1 MNFTMLNIDQIRS
14 RLTAHR
20 PEPLQIEARRLA
32 AVAMLLR
39 EKRHRP
45 EVLFIRRAEYPGDP
59 WSGDL
64 GFPGGCLEPLDS
76 DARAAAERETRE
88 EISLC
93 LKPHQY
99 LGQCAELAGAYL
111 PVIISCFAYHL
122 EDEPEF
128 NLNGEVVQTFWV
140 PLQTLLEP
148 QRNRLIS
155 FEYRGERRQHPVI
168 ELQEWSER
176 PLWGITYR
184 LLQQFF
190 ALFDLGFNYRERL

>member
-1 MNFTMLNIDQIRS
+1 MLSIEQIRT
-14 RLTAHR
+14 RLAGHR
-20 PEPLQIEARRLA
+20 PEPLQIDARRLA

-39 EKRHRP
+39 ERRQRP
-45 EVLFIRRAEYPGDP
+45 EVLFIRRAEYDGDP

-64 GFPGGCLEPLDS
+64 GFPGGGIEPQDQ

-88 EISLC
+88 EVNLF
-93 LKPHQY
+93 LQPHQY

-111 PVIISCFAYHL
+111 PVRISCFAYL
-122 EDEPEF
+122 LDGEPEF
-128 NLNGEVVQTFWV
+128 CLNGEVVQTFWV

-148 QRNRLIS
+148 RRNRLMS
-155 FEYRGERRQHPVI
+155 FEYRGARRQHPVI
-168 ELQEWSER
+168 DLQEWSER

-190 ALFDLGFNYRERL
+190 ALFELGFSFRERS